1 MSTYS
6 YLYSTAYDPPAPVLD
21 IKVRSTGQKKDVA
34 SLTALVDSGADA
46 TMIPIDV
53 LKKIGARYVRTLQMR
68 GITGLASRVDTYL
81 VIVQIGPHTIY
92 GIRAIA
98 MPANSESIIG
108 RDVLNQLV
116 VTLDGLATTTEV
128 AG

>member
-1 MSTYS
+1 MTTYS
-6 YLYSTAYDPPAPVLD
+6 YLYSTTYDPPAPVIE
-21 IKVRSTGQKKDVA
+21 IKVRSTGRKNFG
-34 SLTALVDSGADA
+34 SLTALIDSGADA

-53 LKKIGARYVRTLQMR
+53 LKQVGARYLRTLQMR

-81 VIVQIGPHTIY
+81 VVVRIGPHTIY

-98 MPANSESIIG
+98 MPPHSEGIIG

-116 VTLDGLATTTEV
+116 VTLNGLATTTEI